1 MVSNIASVKLHLKI
15 TNTSILF
22 ESFVNRYLKHLY
34 NERSLHRYYTVNH
47 LSSNHQSN
55 TKIKKMTVVYYMLY
69 LYIRL
74 NTRKQIMMSH
84 YATSK
89 SYKTYNCFPAFHFG
103 TFCHLYFLHISQS
116 QTNRALNLKF
126 GM

>member
-1 MVSNIASVKLHLKI
+1 MI
-15 TNTSILF
+15 
-22 ESFVNRYLKHLY
+22 
-34 NERSLHRYYTVNH
+34 
-47 LSSNHQSN
+47 
-55 TKIKKMTVVYYMLY
+55 VVYCMLY

-84 YATSK
+84 YATSR

-103 TFCHLYFLHISQS
+103 TFCHLYFLHISQ
-116 QTNRALNLKF
+116 TNRAINLKF